1 MRVSSRW
8 SRNHFIILKGRGA
21 SPSGILVLVKAE
33 ILEAKCELC
42 PSGVPKGQGGPV
54 TVTLV
59 TSCCQSTEQPK
70 PGSKVRGKGA
80 NKPAS
85 LEL

>member
-21 SPSGILVLVKAE
+21 SPSGILVLVEAMV
-33 ILEAKCELC
+33 LEAKCELC

-54 TVTLV
+54 TV